1 MSIKLNHLLV
11 FVLEFLI
18 FIHISSCMWKFIAVL
33 EGPSNN
39 WIFYFNLMD
48 SSEISLYYDSLF
60 FIITTI
66 TTVGYGN
73 MYPVNT
79 IERIFTGILMIL
91 SIYIYS
97 AVVGKLANIFETTS
111 EKEKILLEKLQVLK
125 ILTKEFN
132 LSEEFSK
139 KIKQHIQ
146 NDTKQ
151 NHIKLFNFIDGFHD
165 YIKNSIV
172 NVTINRKIVNFQ
184 FLRQKNRDFVVY
196 VARKLHYSSYLEDE
210 YIYKYGQHIKELFF
224 ISKGTISY
232 CLGIEYEEKEFV
244 EFKRNLNFGEIEMFQ
259 NNSLD
264 YNIKV
269 KSREVNLFYLTKED
283 FIKLSIS
290 YKTEI
295 EDFLNR
301 SMQNYLNFIEIKKK
315 LEDNEKTLKL
325 AKSMSL
331 KSYVNSETT
340 PENARFNN
348 IVNNSLSK
356 TSSYAHSN
364 DDLLEKLE
372 NLNSILINNR
382 LETQNICN
390 DILILIEKIKENIN
404 NEDKVLLLI
413 AEIKKVFLINSIE
426 IV

>member
-1 MSIKLNHLLV
+1 
-11 FVLEFLI
+11 
-18 FIHISSCMWKFIAVL
+18 MWKLLAVL
-33 EGPSNN
+33 EGSYNN
-39 WIFYFNLMD
+39 WIFYFNLID
-48 SSEISLYYDSLF
+48 SSEISLYYESLF

-66 TTVGYGN
+66 TTVGYGYT
-73 MYPVNT
+73 YPVNT
-79 IERIFTGILMIL
+79 IERVFTGIIMIL

-97 AVVGKLANIFETTS
+97 AAVGKLANIFETTS
-111 EKEKILLEKLQVLK
+111 EKEKIVLEKLQVLK
-125 ILTKEFN
+125 VIAKQFN
-132 LSEEFSK
+132 LSQEFSK
-139 KIKQHIQ
+139 KIKQHIK

-184 FLRQKNRDFVVY
+184 FLRHKNRDFVVY

-210 YIYKYGQHIKELFF
+210 YIYKYGQNIKELFF

-295 EDFLNR
+295 EEFLNR
-301 SMQNYLNFIEIKKK
+301 SMQNYLNFIEVKKK

-325 AKSMSL
+325 AKSMSM
-331 KSYVNSETT
+331 KSYANSEST
-340 PENARFNN
+340 PENARFNKAITN
-348 IVNNSLSK
+348 TLSK
-356 TSSYAHSN
+356 TSSNIYSN
-364 DDLLEKLE
+364 DELAGKLE

-390 DILILIEKIKENIN
+390 DVLILIEKIRENLS
-404 NEDKVLLLI
+404 NENLVFSYI
-413 AEIKKVFLINSIE
+413 AEIKEVFTINSID
-426 IV
+426 IVKI